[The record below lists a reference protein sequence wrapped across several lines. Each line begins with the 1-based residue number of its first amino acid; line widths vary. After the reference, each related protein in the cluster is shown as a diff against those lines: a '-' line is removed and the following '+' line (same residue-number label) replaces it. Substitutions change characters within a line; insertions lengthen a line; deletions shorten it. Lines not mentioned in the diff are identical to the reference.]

1 MAKNPRRVREYIY
14 IPTITLMKKKI
25 ISSLIALIVLIPSIL
40 WYQSKVQ
47 SALNQEVIIYI
58 DKEDSF
64 DSINTKL
71 NPFLKHKRLFKTIAD
86 LKKYPLL
93 IKTGKYTLSEEL
105 SIIDLI
111 NKLRIGD
118 QDAVAI
124 KFNNQENL
132 ESLAAR
138 LADQIATD
146 STSIIQAMQDEV
158 FLQKNGFN
166 KETAL
171 AMYIPNTY
179 EVYWNISAKDLIGRF
194 LKEYKRFWNDKR
206 LSLAKKQN
214 LTAIEVSTLASIVQK
229 ESSFNPER
237 PIIAGLYLNRI
248 NRGIPLQSDP
258 TVIYVLH
265 QKYGENFEVRRVL
278 TKDTYIQSPYNTYQN
293 KGLPPGPI
301 SMPDI
306 NAIEAVL
313 NPQKHNYIYM
323 CASVEQPGQ
332 HEFART
338 LKAHNANARKYQN
351 WINTQGIKR

>member
-1 MAKNPRRVREYIY
+1 
-14 IPTITLMKKKI
+14 MKKKI
-25 ISSLIALIVLIPSIL
+25 LLSLIALIILIPSIV
-40 WYQSKVQ
+40 WYQSNVQ
-47 SALNQEVIIYI
+47 SALNQEVVIYI
-58 DKEDSF
+58 NKADSF
-64 DSINTKL
+64 DSIKTKL
-71 NPFLKHKRLFKTIAD
+71 NPYLRNESLFNTIAD
-86 LKKYPLL
+86 LKKYPSL
-93 IKTGKYTLSEEL
+93 IKTGKYRLSQEL
-105 SIIDLI
+105 SIISLI

-118 QDAVAI
+118 QDAVEI
-124 KFNNQENL
+124 KFNNQENI

-138 LADQIATD
+138 LADQIELD
-146 STSIIQAMQDEV
+146 STTILKAMQDKV
-158 FLQKNGFN
+158 FLKKNGFS
-166 KETAL
+166 KETAI

-179 EVYWNISAKDLIGRF
+179 EVYWNIGEKELVDRF
-194 LKEYKRFWNDKR
+194 LKEYNRFWSDKR

-214 LTAIEVSTLASIVQK
+214 LTAIEVATLASIVQK

-248 NRGIPLQSDP
+248 NKGIPLQSDP

-265 QKYGENFEVRRVL
+265 QKYGEDFEVRRVL

-301 SMPDI
+301 CMPDI

-323 CASVEQPGQ
+323 CASIEKPGQ

>member
-1 MAKNPRRVREYIY
+1 
-14 IPTITLMKKKI
+14 MKKKI
-25 ISSLIALIVLIPSIL
+25 TLSLIALIVLVPSIV
-40 WYQSKVQ
+40 WYQSNIQ
-47 SALNQEVIIYI
+47 SALNQDVVIYI
-58 DKEDSF
+58 DKADSY
-64 DSINTKL
+64 DSVKTKL
-71 NPFLKHKRLFKTIAD
+71 TPYLVHESLFNTIAD
-86 LKKYPLL
+86 LKRYPSL
-93 IKTGKYTLSEEL
+93 IKTGKYTLSEDL
-105 SIIDLI
+105 SIISLI

-118 QDAVAI
+118 QDAVSV
-124 KFNNQENL
+124 KFNNQESL
-132 ESLAAR
+132 ESLAVR
-138 LADQIATD
+138 LADQIALD

-158 FLQKNGFN
+158 FLQKNGFS

-194 LKEYKRFWNDKR
+194 LAEYKRFWNDTR

-214 LTAIEVSTLASIVQK
+214 LSAIEVSTLASIVQK
-229 ESSFNPER
+229 ESSYNPER

-265 QKYGENFEVRRVL
+265 QKYGKDFEVRRVL

-293 KGLPPGPI
+293 RGLPPGPI
-301 SMPDI
+301 CMPDI
-306 NAIEAVL
+306 NAIDAVL

-323 CASVEQPGQ
+323 CASVDQPGQ